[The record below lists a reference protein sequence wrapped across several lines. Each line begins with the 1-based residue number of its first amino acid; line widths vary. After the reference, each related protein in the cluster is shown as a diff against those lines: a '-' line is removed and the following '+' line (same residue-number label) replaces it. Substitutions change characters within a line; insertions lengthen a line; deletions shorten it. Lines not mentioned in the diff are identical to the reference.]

1 MRRTGIGTGH
11 PRRGPPAHDL
21 TGGPTASRLDSVGPM
36 GLRGVV
42 SLPMY
47 PFPELRDDWAALWAA
62 VRRRLPG
69 SRATL
74 AWADDV
80 HTLWTSPDLGLS
92 QACGWPLVTDLTGRV
107 RAIGAFDPR
116 IEDASGGHYGTVIV
130 ARQAAP
136 LSDLA
141 GRVAAVNASD
151 SLSGWVSLLA
161 AFRSAGAP
169 WHGSV
174 ITTGAHVRS
183 IDAVQEGSADV
194 ASIDAVTFALLGD
207 LHPDSVRGLTV
218 IGRGPQVPC
227 LPLIVHGT
235 ATDGEVAAWRAAF
248 AEACNDPATATIRRR
263 LRIRDFVPFDDR
275 DYASLIDLAPS
286 LDDC

>member
-1 MRRTGIGTGH
+1 
-11 PRRGPPAHDL
+11 
-21 TGGPTASRLDSVGPM
+21 M

-47 PFPELRDDWAALWAA
+47 PFPELRHDWDALWAA
-62 VRRRLPG
+62 VHRRLPG

-80 HTLWTSPDLGLS
+80 HALWTSPDLGLS
-92 QACGWPLVTDLTGRV
+92 QACGWPLVTDLAGRV

-116 IEDASGGHYGTVIV
+116 IADASGGRYGTVIV
-130 ARQAAP
+130 ARRAAP
-136 LSDLA
+136 LSEFA

-169 WHGSV
+169 WHGTV
-174 ITTGAHVRS
+174 VTTGAHVKS
-183 IDAVQEGSADV
+183 IDAVREGSADV

-207 LHPDSVRGLTV
+207 LHPESVRGLMV
-218 IGRGPQVPC
+218 IGRGPLVPC

-248 AEACNDPATATIRRR
+248 ADACDDPATAAIRRR

-275 DYASLIDLAPS
+275 DYASLIDLIPS
-286 LDDC
+286 PDDC